1 MGALQGQNIDSR
13 PCAYC
18 GKPVLARLNRCPYCR
33 EEQPEVR
40 LTGKVFKEGGHQ
52 IRRGLLY
59 MLLGGVVHY
68 FAGGY
73 SGFKLPI
80 PVDPMYVD
88 YFAEIVV
95 LGGLGM
101 TLYGLYL
108 RWRS

>member
-1 MGALQGQNIDSR
+1 M
-13 PCAYC
+13 
-18 GKPVLARLNRCPYCR
+18 
-33 EEQPEVR
+33 R

-59 MLLGGVVHY
+59 MLLGGVIYY

-80 PVDPMYVD
+80 AVDPMYVS

-95 LGGLGM
+95 LGGLGV
-101 TLYGLYL
+101 TLYGCYL